1 MKQENY
7 DKIVKTNLP
16 DENKLTNALIAFS
29 VGGLI
34 GAFGNF
40 LIEIYSYLF
49 EISRNDSAVFMIITL
64 IFIACFL
71 TAIGVFD
78 TFVKTGRMG
87 LIIPITGFAHSMQSA
102 ILDYKNE
109 GLIYGFGSNIFKLAG
124 SVILYGVV
132 SSYFFALIR
141 FLLGVALWHLNL
153 ITYT

>member
-7 DKIVKTNLP
+7 DEIVKTNLP
-16 DENKLTNALIAFS
+16 DENKLKHALIAFFF
-29 VGGLI
+29 GGLI
-34 GAFGNF
+34 GTFANF

-49 EISRNDSAVFMIITL
+49 EISKNDSAVFMIITL

-71 TAIGVFD
+71 TSIGVFD

-109 GLIYGFGSNIFKLAG
+109 GLIYGFGSNLFKLAG

-132 SSYFFALIR
+132 SSYFFAIIR
-141 FLLGVALWHLNL
+141 LLLGKVLWHLNL

>member
-1 MKQENY
+1 
-7 DKIVKTNLP
+7 
-16 DENKLTNALIAFS
+16 
-29 VGGLI
+29 
-34 GAFGNF
+34 
-40 LIEIYSYLF
+40 
-49 EISRNDSAVFMIITL
+49 MIITL

-141 FLLGVALWHLNL
+141 FLLGVAL
-153 ITYT
+153 